1 MSTEIKESMRESVM
15 EKANRIH
22 KSGDPYKIGLL
33 DGFLMGL
40 TGRNAEREIGNKATP
55 ERT

>member
-1 MSTEIKESMRESVM
+1 MSTEIKESMRERVM

-40 TGRNAEREIGNKATP
+40 TGNNAEQGKKEEQTA
-55 ERT
+55 

>member
-40 TGRNAEREIGNKATP
+40 TGNNAEQEIGKKEEQTA
-55 ERT
+55 